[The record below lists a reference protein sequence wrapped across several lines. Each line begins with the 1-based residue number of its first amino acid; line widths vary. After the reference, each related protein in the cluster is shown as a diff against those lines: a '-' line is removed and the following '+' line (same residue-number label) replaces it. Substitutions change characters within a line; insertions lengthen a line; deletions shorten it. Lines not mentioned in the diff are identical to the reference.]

1 MTIKF
6 NFYDIY
12 GFALPGFLLL
22 AVLWLP
28 FGLIDNR
35 WPDAEFSSALVG
47 VILAYIAGHV
57 LQTVA
62 RLAIPSSSEN
72 GGRISSSVYLD
83 ESNKTFSSE
92 FKKRLADQ
100 IDKVF
105 QLDVAIDAA
114 SGAADRVR
122 GDAFFLCRSALIKS
136 KTVIYPEQFEGL
148 YALMRGLCAGFGI
161 AVVYYLG
168 WAYSGL
174 LHRIVP
180 ADFGSWQLSGL
191 AVLAGIVIA
200 SFALVTADRLKDS
213 KDEFLEWVVSLRIV
227 SANHLKDSKNKD
239 EFFKRVLRFFKVLM
253 IVSLLVAVF
262 AAGYHLGLS
271 RMGTS
276 EHRGQLIAGAVFSFF
291 ASERCY
297 AGYKT
302 FAQEFA
308 KAVYR
313 DFSNYEKPSAGP
325 PEGHEPDPNHDT
337 EAES

>member
-47 VILAYIAGHV
+47 VIIAYFAGHV

-62 RLAIPSSSEN
+62 QQAIPSN
-72 GGRISSSVYLD
+72 FLGGRFPSWKFLD
-83 ESNKTFSSE
+83 KQDRNFSPE
-92 FKKRLADQ
+92 FKRRLAHQ
-100 IDKVF
+100 IKTVF
-105 QLDVAIDAA
+105 ELDVALGAEA
-114 SGAADRVR
+114 GAADKVR
-122 GDAFFLCRSALIKS
+122 NDAFFLCRSALIKS

-148 YALMRGLCAGFGI
+148 YALMRGLSAAFGI

-174 LHRIVP
+174 LHKIVP
-180 ADFGSWQLSGL
+180 ANFGSRQLSGL

-213 KDEFLEWVVSLRIV
+213 KDEFLKWVVRSRIV
-227 SANHLKDSKNKD
+227 SADHLKDSKDKD

-262 AAGYHLGLS
+262 AAGYYLGLS
-271 RMGTS
+271 NGKLS
-276 EHRGQLIAGAVFSFF
+276 EHRTQLIAAAVLSFF

-297 AGYKT
+297 AGYKR
-302 FAQEFA
+302 FAEEFA
-308 KAVYR
+308 RAVYR
-313 DFSNYEKPSAGP
+313 DFSNYEKPAEHP
-325 PEGHEPDPNHDT
+325 RANPNHDT
-337 EAES
+337 EAEL

>member
-28 FGLIDNR
+28 FGLIENR

-47 VILAYIAGHV
+47 VILAYIVGHV

-62 RLAIPSSSEN
+62 RLVIPSSFEA

-83 ESNKTFSSE
+83 QDNKAFSGE

-100 IDKVF
+100 INKVF

-161 AVVYYLG
+161 AVV
-168 WAYSGL
+168 
-174 LHRIVP
+174 
-180 ADFGSWQLSGL
+180 
-191 AVLAGIVIA
+191 
-200 SFALVTADRLKDS
+200 
-213 KDEFLEWVVSLRIV
+213 
-227 SANHLKDSKNKD
+227 
-239 EFFKRVLRFFKVLM
+239 
-253 IVSLLVAVF
+253 
-262 AAGYHLGLS
+262 
-271 RMGTS
+271 
-276 EHRGQLIAGAVFSFF
+276 
-291 ASERCY
+291 
-297 AGYKT
+297 
-302 FAQEFA
+302 
-308 KAVYR
+308 
-313 DFSNYEKPSAGP
+313 
-325 PEGHEPDPNHDT
+325 
-337 EAES
+337 